1 MRNPHDRR
9 TRSGSPAPGKAG
21 PALFALIR
29 HWSRR
34 WPQQIAGNGAESGHV
49 SRVVVVDIIG
59 GTGDIGDIAGD
70 VGGDAGTGGVD
81 ATGGGGRAG
90 QADESGRADE
100 RGRADESGQ
109 GDEGERAGGSGR
121 SDRVARVGV
130 RDVAE
135 ALGVDRSVASRMV
148 ADAVA
153 AGLVRRGTLEGDARH
168 ADLVLTA
175 SGRELLA
182 AARRWQ
188 DEAFDTF
195 TEDWSAEEREIFA
208 TLLVRFVAR
217 ATATTR

>member
-9 TRSGSPAPGKAG
+9 VRPGGPAPGQAG
-21 PALFALIR
+21 PALFALVR

-34 WPQQIAGNGAESGHV
+34 WPQQAAGDGAESGHV
-49 SRVVVVDIIG
+49 SRVVIVDVIG
-59 GTGDIGDIAGD
+59 GSGATGATGDLGD
-70 VGGDAGTGGVD
+70 VGDAGGTGGDAGARGADGTG
-81 ATGGGGRAG
+81 A
-90 QADESGRADE
+90 GRAD
-100 RGRADESGQ
+100 RA
-109 GDEGERAGGSGR
+109 
-121 SDRVARVGV
+121 ARVGV

-175 SGRELLA
+175 SGRELLT

-188 DEAFDTF
+188 NERFDSF
-195 TEDWSAEEREIFA
+195 TADWPAEDREVFA
-208 TLLVRFVAR
+208 RLLVRFVAN
-217 ATATTR
+217 ATAPRG

>member
-9 TRSGSPAPGKAG
+9 ARSGSPAPGRAG

-59 GTGDIGDIAGD
+59 GLGGTDDIAED
-70 VGGDAGTGGVD
+70 VGGDAGTGGVGT
-81 ATGGGGRAG
+81 TGG
-90 QADESGRADE
+90 ADGSGRADE
-100 RGRADESGQ
+100 
-109 GDEGERAGGSGR
+109 GDRAGGSGR
-121 SDRVARVGV
+121 SDRAARVGV